1 MLLFL
6 SKAGESW
13 TQLNIPG
20 QKITPQ
26 FPNNFPLKEY
36 NKKKKII
43 MIIIMSIIA
52 FILCKIKEFPESQKK
67 KNDLVN

>member
-26 FPNNFPLKEY
+26 FPNNFPLKG
-36 NKKKKII
+36 
-43 MIIIMSIIA
+43 IIA
-52 FILCKIKEFPESQKK
+52 FIHCKIKEFPESQKK